1 MILFAGVA
9 DALSPGAP
17 HAALAAAL
25 ACALLWRRG
34 TPRGLRLLRLPL
46 LAVAAWLWLLAS
58 PWPVNRVLREL
69 EWPID
74 DPIACR
80 VDGPDPT
87 IVVLGSGELWNP
99 DGSARARL
107 DFEGWQRVR
116 HGASLWRRHGG
127 TLVLAGGPGHAAE
140 DSLAGAM
147 AAFAVELG
155 VPGSAIRLAG
165 GSHDTREDLLAA
177 GDAVRA
183 AGRPALLVTSALHMR
198 RALAVGAAQGLS
210 LVPCPSGRLYL
221 PSLGRDAST
230 MLPHSAAT
238 PRALA
243 LVREALALLA
253 YRLRGWT

>member
-1 MILFAGVA
+1 MILFAGLP

-25 ACALLWRRG
+25 ACALAWRRG
-34 TPRGLRLLRLPL
+34 GSRAVRWLRVPL
-46 LAVAAWLWLLAS
+46 LAGTLWLWLIAA
-58 PWPVNRVLREL
+58 PWPVNRALREI
-69 EWPID
+69 EWPAD
-74 DPIACR
+74 DPAACR
-80 VDGPDPT
+80 IDAPSPT

-116 HGASLWRRHGG
+116 HAAALWREHGG
-127 TLVLAGGPGHAAE
+127 TLVMAGGPGTGPR

-147 AAFAVELG
+147 AEFAGELG
-155 VPGSAIRLAG
+155 VPAGSIRLAG
-165 GSHDTREDLLAA
+165 GSLDTREDVAAAA
-177 GDAVRA
+177 GAIRD

-198 RALAVGAAQGLS
+198 RALALGAKQGLT

-230 MLPHSAAT
+230 LLPHSAAT

-243 LVREALALLA
+243 LVREVLATLA